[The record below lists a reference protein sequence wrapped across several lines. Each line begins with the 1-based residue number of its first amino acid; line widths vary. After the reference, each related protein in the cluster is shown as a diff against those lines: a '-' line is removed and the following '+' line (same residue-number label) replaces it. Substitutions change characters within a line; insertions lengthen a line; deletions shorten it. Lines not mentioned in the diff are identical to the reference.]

1 MRVLPLLLA
10 LAACKSAGTPST
22 GSGVQDITYHSA
34 LAEEDGEPP
43 PSYGHAELQK
53 ALIAERAAEASAEQK
68 LTALEPE
75 GDPDPINAA
84 RADLAVR
91 RRFIATLE
99 VCEQTG
105 RYCPPRLDDPPWSF
119 DMETEADPKLETTL
133 RFDLESWQKVSAE
146 LHGRACACRTL
157 GCVDSMNA
165 AINKLETRPMPEV
178 QGDETSSIEIMRARD
193 CLFRLRGKRP
203 LPHLDVTATE

>member
-1 MRVLPLLLA
+1 MRVLPLVLA
-10 LAACKSAGTPST
+10 LAACKTGGTPST
-22 GSGVQDITYHSA
+22 GSGVSDITYHSA

-43 PSYGHAELQK
+43 PGYGHAELQK
-53 ALIAERAAEASAEQK
+53 ALIAERAAEAAAEQNVE
-68 LTALEPE
+68 ALEAG
-75 GDPDPINAA
+75 GDPDPLNAA

-105 RYCPPRLDDPPWSF
+105 RYCPPRLDDPAWSF
-119 DMETEADPKLETTL
+119 DMESEADPKLETAL
-133 RFDLESWQKVSAE
+133 RFDLDSWQKVAAE

-157 GCVDSMNA
+157 ACVDSMNV
-165 AINKLETRPMPEV
+165 AIDKLEKRPMPEV
-178 QGDETSSIEIMRARD
+178 QADEAASIEIMRARD
-193 CLFRLRGKRP
+193 CLFRLRGKRA

>member
-1 MRVLPLLLA
+1 MLPLLLA

-22 GSGVQDITYHSA
+22 GSGVSDITYHSA

-53 ALIAERAAEASAEQK
+53 ALIAERAAEASGEQK
-68 LTALEPE
+68 IETLEAD
-75 GDPDPINAA
+75 GDPDSLNAA

-91 RRFIATLE
+91 RRFIAALE

-105 RYCPPRLDDPPWSF
+105 RYCPPRLDDPAWSF
-119 DMETEADPKLETTL
+119 DVETEADPKLDTTL
-133 RFDLESWQKVSAE
+133 RFDLDSWQKVSAE

-157 GCVDSMNA
+157 ACVDSMNV
-165 AINKLETRPMPEV
+165 AIDKLEKRPMPEV
-178 QGDETSSIEIMRARD
+178 QADETSSIEIMRARD
-193 CLFRLRGKRP
+193 CLFRLRGKRA
-203 LPHLDVTATE
+203 LPHLEQTAAE